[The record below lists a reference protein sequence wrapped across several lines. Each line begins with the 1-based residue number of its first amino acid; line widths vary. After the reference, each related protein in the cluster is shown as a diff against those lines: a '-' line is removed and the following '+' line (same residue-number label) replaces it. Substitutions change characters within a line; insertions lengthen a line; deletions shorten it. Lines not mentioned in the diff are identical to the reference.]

1 MKLAKKNNLGPLEHK
16 IMEIVWKQQEATVY
30 SVVEALEQEKC
41 LAYTTVMTVMSRL
54 AKKGILSREKKGKTY
69 IYSPKQSKEKFIHQ
83 LVKSTINRM
92 IDSFGEEAIV
102 AFVDETESLT
112 QEHKLDLINKISDDS

>member
-1 MKLAKKNNLGPLEHK
+1 MKVNKKNNLGPLEHK
-16 IMEIVWKQQEATVY
+16 VMEIVWKQKKATVY

-54 AKKGILSREKKGKTY
+54 AKKGILSREKKGKTF
-69 IYSPKQSKEKFIHQ
+69 IYSPKESKEKFIHQ

-102 AFVDETESLT
+102 AFVDESNSLS
-112 QEHKLDLINKISDDS
+112 EDHKKDLLNKISDDS